1 MATYIS
7 TAKNLVIVKDKVIV
21 KFAGGRYETGDKAVM
36 KVIES
41 YAKAIPEAN
50 IKEIKGGE

>member
-7 TAKNLVIVKDKVIV
+7 TAKNLVIIKDKVIV